1 MNSWKS
7 LEIRSNFPD
16 LEKVWKMEIKSEK
29 MLKSLEF
36 FSKLRQQV
44 LYKWIFFSFWSNLI
58 QSCLYIS
65 CLFEA
70 SIDHLLILITLSLEK
85 VLNFGSKKLN
95 ERCCVYFMLLFFF
108 FDRLFTILWIL
119 ILAGFLQVCAQ
130 AAQSHVMR
138 RSLVINSDNQRLGS
152 MGELWIDG
160 QNAVAQTLCFM

>member
-1 MNSWKS
+1 MSFFQSHNKCF
-7 LEIRSNFPD
+7 I
-16 LEKVWKMEIKSEK
+16 SE
-29 MLKSLEF
+29 
-36 FSKLRQQV
+36 
-44 LYKWIFFSFWSNLI
+44 FFSFWSNPI

-70 SIDHLLILITLSLEK
+70 SIDNLESGKSLEFWVQK
-85 VLNFGSKKLN
+85 TKQTLLCLF
-95 ERCCVYFMLLFFF
+95 YFIILFL
-108 FDRLFTILWIL
+108 DRLFTILWIL